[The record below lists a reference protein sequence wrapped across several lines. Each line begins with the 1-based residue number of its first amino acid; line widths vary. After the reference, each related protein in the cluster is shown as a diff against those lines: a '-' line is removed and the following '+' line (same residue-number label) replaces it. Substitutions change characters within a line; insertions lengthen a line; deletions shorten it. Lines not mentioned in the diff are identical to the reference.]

1 MAKKKNKDFFENL
14 ETLANEKG
22 LEFELVL
29 DAFKEGFVKAFKR
42 EYDHES
48 IVFDIDPEKFTF
60 NVYSKLVVVEDFSDL
75 DGDDTTEVLLKD
87 IVNSHPEAKIGDI
100 IEEEVDF
107 ETFGRLAANS
117 AKQMFTQ
124 NLNKLINS
132 VTFKRFK
139 ELEGELVTGTVVS
152 TKERG
157 YIIDIGYNLTTMLP
171 YNVVIGTEKFSVGDK
186 IPLYVFEVEETTKK
200 PKVKVTR
207 INPEFV
213 NRIMYQEIPE
223 LADEDIEIVSIARNA
238 GYKTKVAVRSND
250 SNIDAQAACIG
261 VGGERIQAVAHRL
274 SGEKVEVFKWS
285 EDPRELIEN
294 SLQPADVIQVFVL
307 NEVEKKA
314 MVVITDDKLR
324 LALGKGGSNVR
335 LAHKVTGW
343 EIDLKSET
351 DASNE
356 GII

>member
-1 MAKKKNKDFFENL
+1 MSKKKNKEFFENL
-14 ETLANEKG
+14 ETLATEKG

-29 DAFKEGFVKAFKR
+29 EAFKEGFVKAFKR

-48 IVFDIDPEKFTF
+48 IVFDIDPERLTF
-60 NVYSKLVVVEDFSDL
+60 NVYSKLVVVDDFSDL
-75 DGDDTTEVLLKD
+75 DGDDTTEILLKD
-87 IVNSHPEAKIGDI
+87 IIKTHPDAKVGDT

-124 NLNKLINS
+124 NLNKLINR
-132 VTFKRFK
+132 VTFKKFK
-139 ELEGELVTGTVVS
+139 DLEGEIISGTVLS

-171 YNVVIGTEKFSVGDK
+171 YNVLIGTEKFVVGEK
-186 IPLYVFEVEETTKK
+186 IALYVFEVEETTKK
-200 PKVKVTR
+200 PKVKVSR
-207 INPEFV
+207 MNPEFV
-213 NRIMYQEIPE
+213 TKIMQQEVPE
-223 LADEDIEIVSIARNA
+223 LANGEIEIVSVARNA

-250 SNIDAQAACIG
+250 DNIDAQAACIG
-261 VGGERIQAVAHRL
+261 HGGERIQTVTHLL

-307 NEVEKKA
+307 NEEEKKSMA
-314 MVVITDDKLR
+314 VITDEKLR

-343 EIDLKSET
+343 EIDLKSAT

>member
-1 MAKKKNKDFFENL
+1 MSKKRNKEFFENL
-14 ETLANEKG
+14 ETLATEKG

-48 IVFDIDPEKFTF
+48 IVFDIDPENLTF
-60 NVYSKLVVVEDFSDL
+60 NVYSKLVVVDDFSDL
-75 DGDDTTEVLLKD
+75 DGEDTTEVLLKD
-87 IVNSHPEAKIGDI
+87 IINTHPDAKVGDT

-124 NLNKLINS
+124 NLNRLINK

-139 ELEGELVTGTVVS
+139 DLEGEIVTGTVVS

-171 YNVVIGTEKFSVGDK
+171 YNVLIGTEKFKVGDRVT
-186 IPLYVFEVEETTKK
+186 LYVFEVEETTKK
-200 PKVKVTR
+200 PKVKVSR
-207 INPEFV
+207 MNPEFV
-213 NRIMYQEIPE
+213 TKIMYEQIPE
-223 LADEDIEIVSIARNA
+223 LANGDIEIVSIARNA

-250 SNIDAQAACIG
+250 DDVDAQAACIG
-261 VGGERIQAVAHRL
+261 VGGERIQNVTHLL

-285 EDPRELIEN
+285 DDPRVLIEN

-307 NEVEKKA
+307 NEEEKKSIA
-314 MVVITDDKLR
+314 VITDEKLR

-343 EIDLKSET
+343 EIDLKSES
-351 DASNE
+351 DASKE